1 MMKTQ
6 NTAKKY
12 VSPAW
17 ELVVTDADDIIAT
30 SELLGEGDYRL
41 PNIKVI

>member
-12 VSPAW
+12 VSPTW
-17 ELVVTDADDIIAT
+17 ELVVTDADDVLAT
-30 SELLGEGDYRL
+30 SELLGEGNWRL
-41 PNIKVI
+41 PNIEVI